1 MNPKPRTERSWQ
13 AMKNNAQGGFFEGYI
28 KAACEFYKSRGMAV
42 VEKMPEPFKV
52 TSTSRDGTFTG
63 RFIANAQPDFM
74 GTLRGGRAICFEAK
88 YTSTDQIKQSVI
100 TQTQWD
106 SLEAHW
112 AAGAKAGVCV
122 GVGDVF
128 GFVPWGVWR
137 NLKGVFGHKHM
148 TAADLERFRVKFNG
162 RCLFLDYIHPQQDEE
177 F

>member
-13 AMKNNAQGGFFEGYI
+13 AMKNNARGGFFEGCI
-28 KAACEFYKSRGMAV
+28 KAACEFYKSRGVAV

-162 RCLFLDYIHPQQDEE
+162 CCLFLDYIHPQQDEE